1 MQIPLLFQAVGI
13 QVLHVNIGSLNAAS
27 EPLHPVQT
35 VELVHDVQLL
45 LQSRF

>member
-1 MQIPLLFQAVGI
+1 MQIPSLFQAVGM
-13 QVLHVNIGSLNAAS
+13 QVLHVSSGSLNAAS

-45 LQSRF
+45 LQAKF